1 MRNNLAI
8 PEEVTMFVR
17 GIINIVGV
25 IEVLDSDLT
34 IMSALEPYMQKYI
47 ANKFNLVTELKDY
60 AKSVYDMGKIAPQI
74 PVKLAKTL
82 DKINDGDLR
91 FQIQHNN
98 LEKLFNQLDNMTN
111 KIVIGM
117 LLFALIVGSSIL
129 ANSGNQFEGHS
140 IMSTIGVIGYVVA
153 GILTVILIFS
163 IMKNKN
169 K

>member
-1 MRNNLAI
+1 
-8 PEEVTMFVR
+8 MFVR

-47 ANKFNLVTELKDY
+47 ANKFSLVSELKDY

-74 PVKLAKTL
+74 PIKLAKTL

-129 ANSGNQFEGHS
+129 ANSGNQFEGHN

-153 GILTVILIFS
+153 AILTVVLIFS
-163 IMKNKN
+163 IMKMQS
-169 K
+169 